1 MISTNKLT
9 EMYNKWGDEQNLQ
22 PLGCA
27 LEEFMG
33 NDKISETD
41 RDWLKRFIDV
51 WEYAQKKEDSKIE
64 KVTDEELN
72 KLLTEEVM
80 DYWLGDAT
88 NKQARINLFCECKYD
103 SELLESVLDH
113 YVGGHDLKEIHNE
126 VWSVLN
132 RSDYF

>member
-1 MISTNKLT
+1 MEVKDL
-9 EMYNKWGDEQNLQ
+9 
-22 PLGCA
+22 
-27 LEEFMG
+27 
-33 NDKISETD
+33 
-41 RDWLKRFIDV
+41 
-51 WEYAQKKEDSKIE
+51 
-64 KVTDEELN
+64 TDEELN

-88 NKQARINLFCECKYD
+88 NKQARINLFYECKYD
-103 SELLESVLDH
+103 PEVLNSVLDH